1 MNFRV
6 LAIIAVV
13 AVVGYALL
21 SGSGGSVASS
31 VTSNVRTYDGG
42 YDAVGDR
49 AGAGGILGMMFGPRP
64 PHRWIDLNGYGHRET
79 RP

>member
-31 VTSNVRTYDGG
+31 LNTNVRTYDGG
-42 YDAVGDR
+42 YDAMGDR
-49 AGAGGILGMMFGPRP
+49 GGMLGFMFGQRP
-64 PHRWIDLNGYGHRET
+64 PMRFIGRNEHGHRQT
-79 RP
+79 Y